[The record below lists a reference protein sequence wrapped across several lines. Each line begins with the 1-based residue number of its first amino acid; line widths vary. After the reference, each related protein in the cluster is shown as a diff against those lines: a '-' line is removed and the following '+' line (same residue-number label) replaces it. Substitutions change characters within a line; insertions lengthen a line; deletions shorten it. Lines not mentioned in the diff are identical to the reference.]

1 MKSENEIFAL
11 VDVNNCYVSCERV
24 FNPALNDCPTIV
36 LSNND
41 GCAVARSQE
50 AKDLGIKMGV
60 PVFQIQDLIKQ
71 HNIQVLS
78 SNFSLY
84 GEMSRRFMEL
94 LGSYVAP
101 GEQEVYSIDEC
112 FLKLT
117 TYEHLFD
124 LTEYAQDMRT
134 KAFQWLG
141 LPCCIGIGRSKTE
154 AKIANHL
161 AKKNKYFG
169 GVCNLVHMDQCSA
182 ETLLAQVDV
191 SDVWGVGRQ
200 NCKKLN
206 AMGIQSVL
214 DLINANPKEI
224 KKQFSIVM
232 EKTVLELQGLS
243 CIDLTDDAVAKKQ
256 IISSRSY
263 GSPVY
268 EVDDLKASVRLYV
281 ARAVKRMR
289 DDGSICKMI
298 GVYIQTSRFDKTER
312 YTPYT
317 VVQMHEHTDDWLL
330 ITKAAMKGIDQI
342 FKKGFK
348 YKKAGIVLLEIKDKS
363 KFVPDLFTDYSHK
376 QEREQ
381 LSDVIE
387 AISERF
393 GKNLVTLGIANNQ
406 EASWH
411 MNQNLRSP
419 SYLTKWS
426 DLPRVG

>member
-1 MKSENEIFAL
+1 
-11 VDVNNCYVSCERV
+11 
-24 FNPALNDCPTIV
+24 
-36 LSNND
+36 
-41 GCAVARSQE
+41 
-50 AKDLGIKMGV
+50 
-60 PVFQIQDLIKQ
+60 
-71 HNIQVLS
+71 
-78 SNFSLY
+78 
-84 GEMSRRFMEL
+84 MSRRFMEL

-298 GVYIQTSRFDKTER
+298 GVYIQTSRFDNTER
-312 YTPYT
+312 YSPYI
-317 VVQMHEHTDDWLL
+317 VVQ
-330 ITKAAMKGIDQI
+330 
-342 FKKGFK
+342 
-348 YKKAGIVLLEIKDKS
+348 S
-363 KFVPDLFTDYSHK
+363 KHPLN
-376 QEREQ
+376 
-381 LSDVIE
+381 
-387 AISERF
+387 AIAKF
-393 GKNLVTLGIANNQ
+393 
-406 EASWH
+406 
-411 MNQNLRSP
+411 
-419 SYLTKWS
+419 
-426 DLPRVG
+426 